1 LPFGPFSSAR
11 PLSGRVGPL
20 AHKEIVM
27 VRFVGLDVH
36 KRVVEACVLDEAG
49 QVLLRRRFRLTR
61 ESLIAFAKEELT
73 PEDRVVVEATT
84 NTWAVVGILK
94 GFVAEAVVSNPLRT
108 KAIAEA
114 KVKTDKV
121 DAYILAQLL
130 RLDFL
135 PRVWEPDER
144 TQELRRLTSRRSSQ
158 VVDRTA
164 IKNRIH
170 AVLAQRLLEPPVKDL
185 FSKSGLLWLRTLDLD
200 EEGRMMIDSD
210 LRLLEGLE
218 KEIADLELLI
228 LRKGYSDDRVK
239 LLMTLPGI
247 DVLSAQTLLAALGD
261 HRRFRD
267 GAHAASYLGLVPRT
281 KQSGNRCYHGPIT
294 KAGNSQARSILTQA
308 AHHLERHPGPLGVL
322 FRRLKRKK
330 SHNVAVIAGAHKLV
344 VIAWHLLTN
353 GEPYRYALPQTTE
366 QKLRRLRTRATG
378 ERRKPGRKTGKPTSP
393 LCGGR
398 RVRPLAAIYS
408 GEQLP
413 PLQEMPAGEM
423 RTVARAGVAG
433 FVRSINQE
441 QIVHPEKRKDRR

>member
-1 LPFGPFSSAR
+1 
-11 PLSGRVGPL
+11 
-20 AHKEIVM
+20 M

-36 KRVVEACVLDEAG
+36 KRVVQACVLDEAG
-49 QVLLRRRFRLTR
+49 QVVLRRRFHLTR
-61 ESLIAFAKEELT
+61 ESLLEFAKEELT

-84 NTWAVVGILK
+84 NTWAVVEIL
-94 GFVAEAVVSNPLRT
+94 GSCVAEAVVSNPLRT
-108 KAIAEA
+108 RAIAEA

-135 PRVWEPDER
+135 PRVWEPDEK
-144 TQELRRLTSRRSSQ
+144 TKELRRLTSRRSSL

-185 FSKSGLLWLRTLDLD
+185 FSKRGLLWLRTLDLD

-218 KEIADLELLI
+218 KEIADLELRI
-228 LRKGYSDDRVK
+228 LRKGYADDRVK
-239 LLMTLPGI
+239 LLMTLPGV

-330 SHNVAVIAGAHKLV
+330 THNVAVIAGAHRLV
-344 VIAWHLLTN
+344 VIAWHMLTN
-353 GEPYRYALPQTTE
+353 HEPYRYAIPRTTE

-378 ERRKPGRKTGKPTSP
+378 ERRKPGGKPGKATAP
-393 LCGGR
+393 LRGGR
-398 RVRPLAAIYS
+398 RVRPL
-408 GEQLP
+408 GEVYRGEELP
-413 PLQEMPAGEM
+413 PLREMSAGEA
-423 RTVARAGVAG
+423 RTVARTRVTR
-433 FVRSINQE
+433 FLESINQE
-441 QIVHPEKRKDRR
+441 QIVHPRARKDR

>member
-11 PLSGRVGPL
+11 PLFGRVGPL
-20 AHKEIVM
+20 AHKEIMM

-36 KRVVEACVLDEAG
+36 KRVVQACVLDEG
-49 QVLLRRRFRLTR
+49 GEVVLRRRFRLTR
-61 ESLIAFAKEELT
+61 ETLIHFAKEELT

-84 NTWAVVGILK
+84 NTWAVVKVLK
-94 GFVAEAVVSNPLRT
+94 SFVAEAVVSNPLRT
-108 KAIAEA
+108 RAIAEA

-121 DAYILAQLL
+121 DAHILAQLL

-144 TQELRRLTSRRSSQ
+144 TKELRRLTSRRSSQ

-164 IKNRIH
+164 IKNRMH

-185 FSKSGLLWLRTLDLD
+185 FSKSGLLWLRALDLD

-210 LRLLEGLE
+210 LRLLEALE
-218 KEIADLELLI
+218 KEIAGLELLI
-228 LRKGYSDDRVK
+228 LRKGYADARVK

-322 FRRLKRKK
+322 FRRLKKK
-330 SHNVAVIAGAHKLV
+330 KTHNVAVIAGAHKLV
-344 VIAWHLLTN
+344 VIAWHMLTN
-353 GEPYRYALPQTTE
+353 HEPYRYALPRTTE
-366 QKLRRLRTRATG
+366 AKLRRLRTRATG
-378 ERRKPGRKTGKPTSP
+378 EKRKPGRKTRQASTP
-393 LCGGR
+393 LEGGR
-398 RVRPLAAIYS
+398 RVHPLAEIYCS
-408 GEQLP
+408 EELP
-413 PLQEMPAGEM
+413 PLREMSAGEA
-423 RTVARAGVAG
+423 RTVARTGVAA
-433 FVRSINQE
+433 FVQSISQE
-441 QIVHPEKRKDRR
+441 QIVRPGGGRDPR

>member
-1 LPFGPFSSAR
+1 ML
-11 PLSGRVGPL
+11 
-20 AHKEIVM
+20 M

-36 KRVVEACVLDEAG
+36 KRVVQACVLDESG
-49 QVLLRRRFRLTR
+49 EVVLRRRFRLTR
-61 ESLIAFAKEELT
+61 ESLVEFAKEELT

-94 GFVAEAVVSNPLRT
+94 CFVAEAVVSNPLRT
-108 KAIAEA
+108 RAIAEA

-144 TQELRRLTSRRSSQ
+144 TKELRRLTSRRSSL

-185 FSKSGLLWLRTLDLD
+185 FSKAGLLWLRTFELD

-210 LRLLEGLE
+210 LRLIGGLE
-218 KEIADLELLI
+218 KEIADLDLVI
-228 LRKGYSDDRVK
+228 LRKGYDDDRVK

-281 KQSGNRCYHGPIT
+281 KQSASRCYHGPIT

-308 AHHLERHPGPLGVL
+308 AHHLQRHPGPLGVL

-330 SHNVAVIAGAHKLV
+330 THNVAVIAGAHRLV
-344 VIAWHLLTN
+344 VIAWHMLTN
-353 GEPYRYALPQTTE
+353 NEPYRYAIPRTTE
-366 QKLRRLRTRATG
+366 AKLRRLRTRATG
-378 ERRKPGRKTGKPTSP
+378 KRRKPGGRPGRTVTP
-393 LCGGR
+393 LGGAR
-398 RVRPLAAIYS
+398 RIRPLGDVYR
-408 GEQLP
+408 GEELP
-413 PLQEMPAGEM
+413 PLPEMSGGEM
-423 RTVARAGVAG
+423 KAVARAGLTG
-433 FVRSINQE
+433 FLESINQE
-441 QIVHPEKRKDRR
+441 QIVHPGARKDT